1 MYVLFADTDMDIT
14 PKEAEEFGYNL
25 ISMPFTIDG
34 KEIYPYE
41 GGKDFDMKSFYDSL
55 RNGAVP
61 KTSGLSP
68 EMYVDYFEP
77 FFKEGKDVLYVHF
90 SSAMSG
96 TFNSMRIAEQELKE
110 KYPERKLYSIDT
122 RSISVGSL
130 NILKEIGTLYKKG
143 LSAED
148 IIKWSETE
156 IDKFAVYFFA
166 DNLSFFRRSG
176 RVNNLAAVFGNL
188 LGIKPIIHIG
198 SDGVMTSIDKVRGVK
213 ATITKILDYVKI
225 LQQDIKSHRVIIA
238 HSDNIELASVLAN
251 KLKEEFGEDLNV
263 ETTYVNPTAGCH
275 CGPDCVGV
283 SFYAK
288 HR

>member
-1 MYVLFADTDMDIT
+1 
-14 PKEAEEFGYNL
+14 
-25 ISMPFTIDG
+25 
-34 KEIYPYE
+34 
-41 GGKDFDMKSFYDSL
+41 
-55 RNGAVP
+55 
-61 KTSGLSP
+61 
-68 EMYVDYFEP
+68 
-77 FFKEGKDVLYVHF
+77 
-90 SSAMSG
+90 
-96 TFNSMRIAEQELKE
+96 MRIAEQELKE

-122 RSISVGSL
+122 RSITVGAL
-130 NILKEIGTLYKKG
+130 NILKEIGTLYKQG
-143 LSAED
+143 LSAEE

-156 IDKFAVYFFA
+156 MDKFAIYFFA

-188 LGIKPIIHIG
+188 LSVKPIIYIG

-213 ATITKILDYVKI
+213 ATIAKMLDYVKN

-238 HSDNIELASVLAN
+238 HSDTIELATVLAN
-251 KLKEEFGEDLNV
+251 KLKEEFGEDLNI
-263 ETTYVNPTAGCH
+263 EITYVNPTAGCH